1 MKTGSV
7 VVLVGISLFLAGC
20 FGRETP
26 IQITTVEETLSISRV
41 DRPRPLILNDVAFRV
56 SFRVISASNLESF
69 VNEYSDGRD
78 QSWFMITPKGYEALS
93 LNMAELRRYIEAQN
107 QIIVYY
113 ESITKAK

>member
-7 VVLVGISLFLAGC
+7 VTLVGISLFLAGC

-26 IQITTVEETLSISRV
+26 IQITTVEETLGIARA
-41 DRPRPLILNDVAFRV
+41 DRPRPLNLNDV
-56 SFRVISASNLESF
+56 SFRVISASNLEAF

-78 QSWFMITPKGYEALS
+78 QSWFMITPRGYEALAI
-93 LNMAELRRYIEAQN
+93 NMTELRRYIEAQN

-113 ESITKAK
+113 ENLTKAQ

>member
-41 DRPRPLILNDVAFRV
+41 DRPRPLILNDVA
-56 SFRVISASNLESF
+56 FRVISASNLESF